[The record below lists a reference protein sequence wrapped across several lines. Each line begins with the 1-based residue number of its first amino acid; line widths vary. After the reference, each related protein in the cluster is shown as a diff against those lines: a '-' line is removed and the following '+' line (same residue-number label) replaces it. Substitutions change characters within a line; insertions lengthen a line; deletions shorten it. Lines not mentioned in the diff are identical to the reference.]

1 MCEPVIAIIITC
13 AKMKNTW
20 LMTTACINWIQKK
33 TKFYEGRTQHKVQ
46 SITNLYMCV
55 EYSSRD
61 LPHSEN
67 KHLLWDGIYLLAHD
81 AQYDSFFHPAQK
93 KTDKQMKMEP
103 SNRYRIKLKT
113 LVLTLSK
120 FTRIRYVTIF
130 QYKLFGCH
138 INYIWYL

>member
-1 MCEPVIAIIITC
+1 
-13 AKMKNTW
+13 
-20 LMTTACINWIQKK
+20 
-33 TKFYEGRTQHKVQ
+33 
-46 SITNLYMCV
+46 MCV

-138 INYIWYL
+138 INYIWYLQTTGLGHQMNTLKKQFFRNASVMTKYEVPGKKTTQKYDNWAVD